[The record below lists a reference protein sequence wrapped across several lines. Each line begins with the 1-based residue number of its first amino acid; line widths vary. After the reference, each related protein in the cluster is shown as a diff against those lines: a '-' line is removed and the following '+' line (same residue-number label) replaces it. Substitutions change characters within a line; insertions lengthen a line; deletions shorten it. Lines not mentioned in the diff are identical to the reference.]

1 MHEEVRQ
8 ACGKIVTVTRPS
20 ISKRVQSPYF
30 SGHVE
35 TRLSDYQ
42 RKAALRAQFAR
53 VAFRFRNRILRC
65 AGGGGLLFR
74 GRRLPA
80 LAVNEDAPWLSQE
93 ASRCHSSRIIRSL
106 GLLCGV
112 ELGQFYSVRGVPDS
126 YDAVF
131 SAGDDD
137 RSVGVGCRAVNVV

>member
-1 MHEEVRQ
+1 MWKPAFPITSEKQLCEP
-8 ACGKIVTVTRPS
+8 G
-20 ISKRVQSPYF
+20 
-30 SGHVE
+30 
-35 TRLSDYQ
+35 
-42 RKAALRAQFAR
+42 LR
-53 VAFRFRNRILRC
+53 
-65 AGGGGLLFR
+65 GLLFAFAIVFCVVPAA
-74 GRRLPA
+74 GVFFFGAVGSA

-93 ASRCHSSRIIRSL
+93 ASRCHRSRIIPSL

-137 RSVGVGCRAVNVV
+137 RSVGVGCRSVNVV